1 MSAEYDVSNA
11 FKRIENRLI
20 DSMMRNLSHH
30 RAEELAE
37 GYDWEQWQVL
47 QLRELEKYR
56 KENPALFAGDFD
68 SINKRIDGAFHGA
81 YQDAGNE
88 AEAKILKEIKA
99 GNFTPQAKPIE
110 GDFFGLNASRLE
122 HLVQATRQD
131 FVRGEWSVLRQAN
144 DEYRRI
150 IFDAQMYSASGAT
163 YEQAVDM
170 ATKDFLK
177 NGIQSITYKNGA
189 KHTIQD
195 YSRMAIR
202 TGQKRAYLMGE
213 GDAADKYGIHTVRV
227 NKRLD
232 ACPLCVK
239 WLGKVLVDDVYAGG
253 TDKEAKD
260 AGVPLLSEAMAEG
273 FLHPNCKDIYTL
285 YIEGVSKPAEPWSK
299 EEIQEI
305 ADKYNVEQAAQ
316 RAEDMKESY
325 DRMAKYSLDPIN
337 KERYEARALEWAN
350 RASMIG
356 KVAAPVAPAAPAVVE
371 YTTDVNGKAYTT
383 KQLSKPVSVN
393 KAIPFE
399 QKLTP
404 SLADYQKEIK
414 ALQKAKAGDDVI
426 KPLLEQAVQKADDDI
441 AALKASGASKQK
453 VGGISTKK
461 SFLTK
466 EITKIDLKAEI
477 ADLETAYND
486 AVAAKAAN
494 MPADATYS
502 GIWKQDVKLS
512 EFATYEPKV
521 AAKEQYYIDKIQE
534 FENKGLSYGMTQ
546 SEVDAKVA
554 ELGDHLT
561 NLYDF
566 QLQGEAYK
574 NAAEALENDIIQAQG
589 ALDAKKDELF
599 KVEHPKQWAKQHANN
614 AGVITQ
620 ERRDNAIWAQ
630 SVPETEK
637 TLMPAYNDTWNK
649 ATAPEKAA
657 AIEYTGSYHKFN
669 EPLRGIEY
677 GSNAFKGVGNTDLNA
692 SYANNGNALNALTD
706 LLNKAAL
713 PEDQWF
719 QRGIHYGGADKFLGI
734 DMNLIMNG
742 TEAELQNA
750 LLDKVVTE
758 YGFMSAG
765 SAKGDGFSNMP
776 IMINIFA
783 PQGTKGLYLEPI
795 SQFSGIGETET
806 LFQQGTQMRI
816 VKVERNKGT
825 IWLDVDI
832 VRQDAQ
838 QRYIP

>member
-56 KENPALFAGDFD
+56 KENPGLFAGDFD

-99 GNFTPQAKPIE
+99 GNFAPQAKPIE

-316 RAEDMKESY
+316 RAEDMKDSY

-337 KERYEARALEWAN
+337 KARYEARALEWAN

-356 KVAAPVAPAAPAVVE
+356 KAAAPVAPAAPA
-371 YTTDVNGKAYTT
+371 
-383 KQLSKPVSVN
+383 

-404 SLADYQKEIK
+404 TLADYQKEIK

-441 AALKASGASKQK
+441 AALKAAGASKQK
-453 VGGISTKK
+453 VGGVSTKK

-512 EFATYEPKV
+512 EYDTYAPKIKDKQHYYAT
-521 AAKEQYYIDKIQE
+521 KINEWKTKGQSY
-534 FENKGLSYGMTQ
+534 GLSQ
-546 SEVDAKVA
+546 AEIDAKVA
-554 ELGDHLT
+554 DLQKYYDAVNEYEKQGA
-561 NLYDF
+561 LYQMTADS
-566 QLQGEAYK
+566 
-574 NAAEALENDIIQAQG
+574 LEDDIIQAQG

-614 AGVITQ
+614 ARTANTG
-620 ERRDNAIWAQ
+620 
-630 SVPETEK
+630 
-637 TLMPAYNDTWNK
+637 
-649 ATAPEKAA
+649 ATA
-657 AIEYTGSYHKFN
+657 TTH
-669 EPLRGIEY
+669 
-677 GSNAFKGVGNTDLNA
+677 GVT
-692 SYANNGNALNALTD
+692 LT
-706 LLNKAAL
+706 
-713 PEDQWF
+713 
-719 QRGIHYGGADKFLGI
+719 
-734 DMNLIMNG
+734 
-742 TEAELQNA
+742 
-750 LLDKVVTE
+750 
-758 YGFMSAG
+758 
-765 SAKGDGFSNMP
+765 
-776 IMINIFA
+776 
-783 PQGTKGLYLEPI
+783 TKPVATSTRFPG
-795 SQFSGIGETET
+795 
-806 LFQQGTQMRI
+806 
-816 VKVERNKGT
+816 
-825 IWLDVDI
+825 
-832 VRQDAQ
+832 
-838 QRYIP
+838 